1 MDLNGYSI
9 TVSEGGNAIWTFP
22 SSTFF
27 NYNYPYGYG
36 NNQFQRLSLLWEEY
50 RLDSISM
57 ETMPVAAGAAIQC
70 TGVFHLIDE
79 AGLLQGYT
87 PLGDLIPKLASQ
99 RTLN

>member
-9 TVSEGGNAIWTFP
+9 TVSSGGNLIWSFP
-22 SSTFF
+22 STSFF

-50 RLDSISM
+50 RLDTIAM
-57 ETMPVAAGAAIQC
+57 EVLPVAAGASAQP

-79 AGLLQGYT
+79 AGLL
-87 PLGDLIPKLASQ
+87 
-99 RTLN
+99 